1 MRKILVLLVFL
12 VLLPFSTLAA
22 PNPGHSASQIGA
34 GTFAEEGNYVFPNA
48 SKVGIN
54 ITTPTAALDVRSYST
69 RGLFVVGSIYSIT
82 GTSIDANA
90 TGYLGYSFG
99 SLRIG
104 VLGVGN
110 TAGGYFYNPSGTS
123 AYLAT
128 SSYGLDVTGD
138 VRWSGT
144 LQGGSVPW
152 ARLTSFPSACP
163 AGQYVT
169 AVGSTLT
176 CSAPPAG
183 GNISGSGAATQVA
196 FFTGANTISSD
207 SNLYWDNTNKRLGIG
222 TTSPS
227 YKLDVNGVVSASAFR
242 TRSQTCPSG
251 WSCEVN
257 TWDIAAQSIRA
268 YGNLFVDGNVGI
280 GTTSPSY
287 KLDVNGDTRVTGNLN
302 VGGNIYQKGYNVAGC
317 KKYYTTSTSGIQIP
331 IDFCDNYD
339 ACYYTLSWQT
349 GYSVWIASGTYLQD
363 SNNWMSLYIK
373 YNAMATG
380 AWYSYGYNGDS
391 TYEEIVKV
399 ESSANHG
406 CRIVDDSALETSATQ
421 ITLQSI
427 VSGDA
432 CYLTICS
439 TTGL

>member
-1 MRKILVLLVFL
+1 
-12 VLLPFSTLAA
+12 
-22 PNPGHSASQIGA
+22 
-34 GTFAEEGNYVFPNA
+34 
-48 SKVGIN
+48 
-54 ITTPTAALDVRSYST
+54 
-69 RGLFVVGSIYSIT
+69 
-82 GTSIDANA
+82 
-90 TGYLGYSFG
+90 
-99 SLRIG
+99 
-104 VLGVGN
+104 
-110 TAGGYFYNPSGTS
+110 
-123 AYLAT
+123 
-128 SSYGLDVTGD
+128 

-176 CSAPPAG
+176 CSTPPAG
-183 GNISGSGAATQVA
+183 GNISGSGAATRVA

-222 TTSPS
+222 TATPAVSGLHIGSGVSGGQAQLRLDNANGAWGGLNRWTDRLEIISSNAIGFSAGGTIGANHMWITSDGNVGIGKSPS